1 VLRKFE
7 RQGRLDTVQS
17 QHSYEDLLDVRNAA
31 PDAELMVQLNP
42 FYEGTSS
49 EVEKAIQAG
58 ADLLML
64 PMFHTLDEV
73 RKMGTMSTWSQPP
86 KGPVCY

>member
-1 VLRKFE
+1 MLRKFE
-7 RQGRLDTVQS
+7 RQGRLDTAQS

-73 RKMGTMSTWSQPP
+73 RKMGAMSTWSQPP